1 MIFFDELR
9 ISKRNWKKLKKKKK
23 SKDNEEQMAGNSN

>member
-9 ISKRNWKKLKKKKK
+9 ISKRNWKKLKKK
-23 SKDNEEQMAGNSN
+23 SKDDEEQMAGNSN